1 MMQELDL
8 LLKILKMKE
17 HRPQTGTTGTT
28 LMLIK
33 TTEETTIVDFT
44 LRMR

>member
-17 HRPQTGTTGTT
+17 HRQQTGITDTM

-33 TTEETTIVDFT
+33 TTEETFT
-44 LRMR
+44 LISR